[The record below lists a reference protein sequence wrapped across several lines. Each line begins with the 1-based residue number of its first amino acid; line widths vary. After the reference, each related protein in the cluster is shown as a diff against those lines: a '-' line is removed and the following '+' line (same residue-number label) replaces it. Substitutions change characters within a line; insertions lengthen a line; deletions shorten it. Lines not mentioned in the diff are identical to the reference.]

1 MKRQTQ
7 EILYYTLPIA
17 FWLLAGVVSALPV
30 FLSSSLEERSAEILL
45 PYVLPALVTL
55 ISLMIVSHI
64 RRHSSSVEQ
73 CFQIAVLLGIAS
85 YWLPTVVFVILPIWG
100 YLISRNIF
108 SFRSVLST
116 LMGLAFVAVW
126 MAVFYYIGIIETP
139 SLEGRDGV
147 GFFAWVPTGA
157 FSIAYIASKIA
168 RQNLRVR

>member
-1 MKRQTQ
+1 
-7 EILYYTLPIA
+7 
-17 FWLLAGVVSALPV
+17 
-30 FLSSSLEERSAEILL
+30 
-45 PYVLPALVTL
+45 
-55 ISLMIVSHI
+55 
-64 RRHSSSVEQ
+64 
-73 CFQIAVLLGIAS
+73 VLLGIAS

-108 SFRSVLST
+108 SFRSVIST

-147 GFFAWVPTGA
+147 GFFAWIPTGA